1 MINKNS
7 LAFKQYTQLTDVYIK
22 NLQMLDESQQ
32 AAVYAPEDK
41 VAISAPAGSGKT
53 ATLAVAIAN
62 YRYENV
68 NDRIY
73 AVTFT
78 NAAVQELQAR
88 LAEMGV
94 KDVDISTIHSWCYRR
109 ILTLAQ
115 KYEFTPII
123 LYEDDVKQILSY
135 ICKDYERTHKYKNIN
150 ISIVYNYVMGNLKQS
165 AIAYDERYRMML
177 GRLNDRYI
185 LYKNQNHL
193 YDLTDFPRYL
203 RDLLD
208 QYHET
213 INDVDALF
221 VDEFQDSDPCQI
233 EIFNRIINYRKKFYI
248 GDTWQAIYGFRGAS
262 SEAFTKIE
270 RGFRFYKLRYNY
282 RSYQEIINYAVG
294 FYKNAP
300 IFDENHKNRR
310 QLYSITQRFNY
321 LPTYK
326 NPVACVRGAGGLVIN
341 VDGYGDIA
349 WQGSHDEAAKLN
361 GCLEKDYQD
370 LVHSFLEVYQPMI
383 LCRTNKQ
390 KNAIIDNLSY
400 TNVST
405 IHGAK
410 GLEYD
415 DVLVIDF
422 PISDEESKNIAYVA
436 ITRAKNHLLTISW
449 SLFTSAF
456 NKVFF

>member
-135 ICKDYERTHKYKNIN
+135 ICKDYERTQKYKNSKIA
-150 ISIVYNYVMGNLKQS
+150 IV
-165 AIAYDERYRMML
+165 
-177 GRLNDRYI
+177 
-185 LYKNQNHL
+185 
-193 YDLTDFPRYL
+193 
-203 RDLLD
+203 
-208 QYHET
+208 
-213 INDVDALF
+213 
-221 VDEFQDSDPCQI
+221 
-233 EIFNRIINYRKKFYI
+233 
-248 GDTWQAIYGFRGAS
+248 
-262 SEAFTKIE
+262 
-270 RGFRFYKLRYNY
+270 
-282 RSYQEIINYAVG
+282 
-294 FYKNAP
+294 
-300 IFDENHKNRR
+300 
-310 QLYSITQRFNY
+310 
-321 LPTYK
+321 
-326 NPVACVRGAGGLVIN
+326 
-341 VDGYGDIA
+341 
-349 WQGSHDEAAKLN
+349 
-361 GCLEKDYQD
+361 
-370 LVHSFLEVYQPMI
+370 
-383 LCRTNKQ
+383 
-390 KNAIIDNLSY
+390 
-400 TNVST
+400 
-405 IHGAK
+405 
-410 GLEYD
+410 
-415 DVLVIDF
+415 
-422 PISDEESKNIAYVA
+422 
-436 ITRAKNHLLTISW
+436 
-449 SLFTSAF
+449 
-456 NKVFF
+456 